1 MLKRKVVELYSPA
14 RRRGF
19 LTRPTPVERAR
30 LRSCFPGGK
39 EGEFQPFHNVTR
51 ESRTEKEEGKINET
65 RDESSNRTVLRVKS
79 EESNKSNLPPPPSS
93 SFSPLPTLAPSFSFD
108 TTSDSGRVERV
119 LLSFLLNIPS
129 SPSNVKRNACQ
140 PSSREREREIHR
152 WVETNVCTY
161 VAYAFVFPTLLF
173 HSHPCLLHSDRVR
186 IGARTSVAF
195 SDVTIVLHHFYLLY
209 IYIIYIYVYYDTYA
223 FALNTILLR
232 RIPQGGRD
240 AVVFTRN

>member
-79 EESNKSNLPPPPSS
+79 EESNKSNLPPLFFLPITHPRAFLFLRYNFRFRSS
-93 SFSPLPTLAPSFSFD
+93 RTRSPLVSSKYSLFSQQRQAQRL
-108 TTSDSGRVERV
+108 SALVE
-119 LLSFLLNIPS
+119 
-129 SPSNVKRNACQ
+129 
-140 PSSREREREIHR
+140 RERERDPPMSGDER
-152 WVETNVCTY
+152 VY
-161 VAYAFVFPTLLF
+161 LRGLRL
-173 HSHPCLLHSDRVR
+173 CLPDPSLPLSTP
-186 IGARTSVAF
+186 AS
-195 SDVTIVLHHFYLLY
+195 Y
-209 IYIIYIYVYYDTYA
+209 IQT
-223 FALNTILLR
+223 
-232 RIPQGGRD
+232 G
-240 AVVFTRN
+240 